1 MINVTSNCYYEYI
14 MVIATKVLL
23 NSLSIYILSL
33 LIDAVV
39 VTDYVTALLA
49 ALLLGVLNVTI
60 KPIVKL
66 LTFPINFL
74 TLGLFGLVIN
84 GAAIYAVAYLIEG
97 FGIIN
102 FWWAVLAA
110 LLIAF
115 ITNILE
121 AVVGVA
127 D

>member
-1 MINVTSNCYYEYI
+1 